1 MSRRKKRD
9 NDPPPRNPN
18 GTSSVVKPVSRNTGF
33 NKLRALRCF
42 PEVHDRVCK
51 GWPLSDVARYIQDD
65 CEEYTDAVHS
75 TLAKVLQ
82 NYRDSIPPAE
92 RAKYALPKSHRDA
105 IAEVEEDI
113 DEIREMIKTYREQDE
128 RVQIDR
134 KVEKSIGKLLPTM
147 TQEMRVK
154 MEMLKTIV
162 NTKMDLGLHE
172 RHLGTV
178 DIEANLIAGVDQKYA
193 GTDVSTVLS
202 DPKKRRRLLSI
213 AEHAMA
219 ISKKGSLDM
228 DADLEA
234 EESGEPEG
242 VLVSIDD

>member
-1 MSRRKKRD
+1 
-9 NDPPPRNPN
+9 
-18 GTSSVVKPVSRNTGF
+18 
-33 NKLRALRCF
+33 
-42 PEVHDRVCK
+42 VHDRVCK

-82 NYRDSIPPAE
+82 NYRDSIPPGE

-113 DEIREMIKTYREQDE
+113 DEIKELIKLYRRQED
-128 RVQIDR
+128 RLDIDGG
-134 KVEKSIGKLLPTM
+134 VEKKIGKLLPTM
-147 TQEMRVK
+147 TQEVRATA
-154 MEMLKTIV
+154 EILNRIAQI
-162 NTKMDLGLHE
+162 KMDLGVNE

-219 ISKKGSLDM
+219 ISKKGSADM
-228 DADLEA
+228 DTDLEA
-234 EESGEPEG
+234 EEAGEPEG
-242 VLVSIDD
+242 VLVSLDD

>member
-18 GTSSVVKPVSRNTGF
+18 GSSSVQPVSRKTGF

-51 GWPLSDVARYIQDD
+51 GWPLSDLAKYIQED
-65 CEEYTDAVHS
+65 CEEYTDAARP

-113 DEIREMIKTYREQDE
+113 DEVRELIKLYRRQED
-128 RVQIDR
+128 RLDIDGA
-134 KVEKSIGKLLPTM
+134 VEKSIGKLLPTM
-147 TQEMRVK
+147 TQEVRATA
-154 MEMLKTIV
+154 EILNRIAQI
-162 NTKMDLGLHE
+162 KMDLGVNE

-178 DIEANLIAGVDQKYA
+178 DVEANLIAGVDQKYA
-193 GTDVSTVLS
+193 GTDVGTVLS

-219 ISKKGSLDM
+219 ISKKS
-228 DADLEA
+228 
-234 EESGEPEG
+234 EESDYEDEETAIEPEG
-242 VLVSIDD
+242 ELVSLDD

>member
-9 NDPPPRNPN
+9 NDTPPRNPN
-18 GTSSVVKPVSRNTGF
+18 GTSAAVRPVSRNTGF
-33 NKLRALRCF
+33 NKLRAISCF
-42 PEVHDRVCK
+42 PEVHDRICK
-51 GWPLSDVARYIQDD
+51 GWPLSDTAKYIQEE
-65 CEEYTDAVHS
+65 CGEYTDAVHA
-75 TLAKVLQ
+75 TLVKVLQ
-82 NYRDSIPPAE
+82 NYRDSIPPGE
-92 RAKYALPKSHRDA
+92 RAKYALPKAHRDA

-113 DEIREMIKTYREQDE
+113 DEVKELIKLYRRQEQRMD
-128 RVQIDR
+128 IDG

-147 TQEMRVK
+147 TQEVRATA
-154 MEMLKTIV
+154 EILNRIAQI
-162 NTKMDLGLHE
+162 KMDLGVNE

-178 DIEANLIAGVDQKYA
+178 DVEANLIAGVDQKYA

-219 ISKKGSLDM
+219 ISKKNVYV
-228 DADLEA
+228 EA
-234 EESGEPEG
+234 EEEDEPEG